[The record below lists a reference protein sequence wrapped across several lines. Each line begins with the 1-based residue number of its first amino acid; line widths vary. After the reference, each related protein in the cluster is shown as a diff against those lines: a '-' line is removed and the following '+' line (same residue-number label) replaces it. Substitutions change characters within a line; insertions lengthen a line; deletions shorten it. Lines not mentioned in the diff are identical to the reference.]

1 MSGYLNVFK
10 ENKCLNL
17 LVKVDQLL
25 KKYNKIWDKISKGN
39 ESRV

>member
-1 MSGYLNVFK
+1 MSGYLNGFK
-10 ENKCLNL
+10 ENKYLNL

-25 KKYNKIWDKISKGN
+25 KKYNKIWDKIGKGN